1 MAADFLAVL
10 TLARGA
16 ATLHDHDNPIPQQ
29 HRPVVEVA
37 DFRKLGKFVVED
49 AGIFAVVVQAEFRKP
64 DPLTLE
70 LSIMS
75 SVTRRCTL
83 PAQ

>member
-1 MAADFLAVL
+1 MMAADLLAVL
-10 TLARGA
+10 TLARRIVE
-16 ATLHDHDNPIPQQ
+16 LHDHDNPIPQQ
-29 HRPVVEVA
+29 HRPVVEVV

-49 AGIFAVVVQAEFRKP
+49 AGIFVVAVQAEFRKP

-70 LSIMS
+70 SSIMS
-75 SVTRRCTL
+75 SVTRCAL